1 MAPNGSKLLIVI
13 FIYKKIHMDSKT
25 LIKALKQAV
34 RDVIKEELTEILR
47 EGLQSTINEMSQ
59 PKKTVKSDTVH
70 VPPRMVHETNG
81 SKNKVQF
88 QRTGFAD
95 ILNETP
101 SLKEG
106 SPAISSFSELMSE
119 NYKDLSFTSA
129 DAQGF
134 GVIRQNSIPTQ
145 QLAPTVMH
153 DPETGKT
160 FDVDPVVAK
169 ALTRDYSGLMK
180 AIQKKKG
187 K

>member
-1 MAPNGSKLLIVI
+1 
-13 FIYKKIHMDSKT
+13 MDSKT

-59 PKKTVKSDTVH
+59 PKQTVKSNTVN
-70 VPPRMVHETNG
+70 VPPRMVHETKG
-81 SKNKVQF
+81 VKNKVQF

-95 ILNETP
+95 ILNDTP
-101 SLKEG
+101 SMKEG
-106 SPAISSFSELMSE
+106 SPSVSSFSELMSE
-119 NYKDLSFTSA
+119 NYRDMSFTSA

-134 GVIRQNSIPTQ
+134 GMMRQAQT
-145 QLAPTVMH
+145 APTATPQVMH

-160 FDVDPVVAK
+160 FDVDPIVAK

-180 AIQKKKG
+180 AIEKKKG

>member
-1 MAPNGSKLLIVI
+1 
-13 FIYKKIHMDSKT
+13 MDSKT

-34 RDVIKEELTEILR
+34 RDVIKEELTDILR
-47 EGLQSTINEMSQ
+47 EGLQSTINEM
-59 PKKTVKSDTVH
+59 KSTSHIGKQRTITKPITEPSV
-70 VPPRMVHETNG
+70 
-81 SKNKVQF
+81 KNKIQF
-88 QRTGFAD
+88 KSTGFAD

-106 SPAISSFSELMSE
+106 SPSVSSFSELMTE
-119 NYKDLSFTSA
+119 NYRDMSFTST

-134 GVIRQNSIPTQ
+134 GMLRQNQMPQ
-145 QLAPTVMH
+145 QTTAPAVMH

-180 AIQKKKG
+180 AIEKKKG

>member
-1 MAPNGSKLLIVI
+1 
-13 FIYKKIHMDSKT
+13 MDSKT

-47 EGLQSTINEMSQ
+47 EGLQSTINEMKSTSHT
-59 PKKTVKSDTVH
+59 TVNRANGKP
-70 VPPRMVHETNG
+70 VPEQRV

-101 SLKEG
+101 SMKEG
-106 SPAISSFSELMSE
+106 SQSVSSFSELMTE
-119 NYKDLSFTSA
+119 NYRDLSFNSA

-134 GVIRQNSIPTQ
+134 GMLRQTQ
-145 QLAPTVMH
+145 MQQTPAPQVMH

-160 FDVDPVVAK
+160 FDVDPIVAK

-180 AIQKKKG
+180 AIEKKKG

>member
-1 MAPNGSKLLIVI
+1 
-13 FIYKKIHMDSKT
+13 MDSKT

-34 RDVIKEELTEILR
+34 RDVIKEELTDILR
-47 EGLQSTINEMSQ
+47 EGLQSTINEM
-59 PKKTVKSDTVH
+59 KSTSH
-70 VPPRMVHETNG
+70 IGKQRTITKPIPEPPV
-81 SKNKVQF
+81 KNKVQF
-88 QRTGFAD
+88 KSTGFAD

-106 SPAISSFSELMSE
+106 SPSVSSFSELMTE
-119 NYKDLSFTSA
+119 NYRDMSFTST

-134 GVIRQNSIPTQ
+134 GMLRQNQMPQ
-145 QLAPTVMH
+145 QTTAPAVMH

-180 AIQKKKG
+180 AIEKKKG